1 MDNDYQLLETSDI
14 LLSHSTTP
22 QVMIGSQLPT
32 SVTIDMLSNILKDR
46 KPAQQNFTPVQEN
59 SLQYY
64 GGYVTRLYFNRHRCE
79 ICKNALNSTED
90 LSKIMSIGQVFTA
103 FKSYSPNQKDL
114 YSNLKLCSRN
124 FYTFIQFLEKT
135 FYDLLTKRVY
145 FRT

>member
-64 GGYVTRLYFNRHRCE
+64 GGYVTRLYFNRHKCE
-79 ICKNALNSTED
+79 ICKSALNHST
-90 LSKIMSIGQVFTA
+90 
-103 FKSYSPNQKDL
+103 P
-114 YSNLKLCSRN
+114 
-124 FYTFIQFLEKT
+124 
-135 FYDLLTKRVY
+135 
-145 FRT
+145 